1 MNVSG
6 SIESSKYNYC
16 SSGSVALSLEHKEKK
31 KYQAKNRKCTRNV
44 KGNDKSQ
51 GIARLLR
58 SKMNAALLFSSCK
71 RGPSGRGVFHDG
83 HLPSCGAAHRPMA
96 HRANHAHLGTS
107 C

>member
-1 MNVSG
+1 MDVSA
-6 SIESSKYNYC
+6 SVESSKYNYC

-31 KYQAKNRKCTRNV
+31 KNQAKNRKCTRNV
-44 KGNDKSQ
+44 KANGL
-51 GIARLLR
+51 IVARLLR